1 MLGPLVLHRVGG
13 EVDGT
18 DVVAVDQRAPG
29 EGTVELGEELP
40 EPRSLRH
47 AVGHSTVL
55 RLGTR
60 EGDDRLALRR
70 PGHQVSAEEEGKAG
84 GGAPSVRTPGPV
96 SVGVDDQL
104 GGGRPVEKQPV
115 VDSASEVA
123 FESREVGLSGVVHME
138 TDLLHGVG
146 DVRPSEGEV
155 LKGTGKAPV
164 PGRVLD
170 RFTRVLRE
178 LRLRVDWGRA
188 GLAVNHL
195 GPLQNVKSVLPLVK

>member
-1 MLGPLVLHRVGG
+1 MLGPLVLHQVGG
-13 EVDGT
+13 ELYGA
-18 DVVAVDQRAPG
+18 DVVAVDQRVPR

-60 EGDDRLALRR
+60 AGDDRLALRR
-70 PGHQVSAEEEGKAG
+70 PGHQVPTEEDGEAG
-84 GGAPSVRTPGPV
+84 GGAPSVRAPDPI
-96 SVGVDDQL
+96 SVGVDDQV

-115 VDSASEVA
+115 VDGALEVAEEA

-146 DVRPSEGEV
+146 GVRPSEGEV

-170 RFTRVLRE
+170 WVTRVLR
-178 LRLRVDWGRA
+178 
-188 GLAVNHL
+188 
-195 GPLQNVKSVLPLVK
+195 